1 MVELMVELT
10 VENNEL
16 NRSGNAGVATIEVMY
31 NALLNVVGGM

>member
-1 MVELMVELT
+1 MVELT

-16 NRSGNAGVATIEVMY
+16 NRSGNAGVATIEVMC